1 MAAEY
6 VLIPKHKYNQLEK
19 KSVAPQNKH
28 IGTSGGTN
36 ANNVDVEQE
45 ESSTT
50 HSPPPPVSPPSVHG
64 KQHHTK
70 SATQPQH
77 HISKESHDDDV
88 NTTMHDSGDDD
99 DDDDDDYDVY
109 DILQSFKP
117 TELKYV
123 HPILN
128 LIEANTSVLTWDR
141 KSGEIIFLHKPVPNS
156 NIVELLKDTLTAN
169 LHPTGKMEFYRGL
182 DMMNV
187 KLNNIKHPKNKSLLR
202 IMTGEKK
209 LRSDKRN
216 VKKVK
221 PTATAAIAKTNTTWL
236 RWV

>member
-1 MAAEY
+1 MATEY

-28 IGTSGGTN
+28 MGTSGGTN
-36 ANNVDVEQE
+36 ANNVDVEEE

-50 HSPPPPVSPPSVHG
+50 HSPLPVATPSMHG
-64 KQHHTK
+64 KQLHTK
-70 SATQPQH
+70 SVTQPQH
-77 HISKESHDDDV
+77 GISKENHDDNDGDDDG
-88 NTTMHDSGDDD
+88 NTTLHDSGDDN

-128 LIEANTSVLTWDR
+128 LIEANDSVLTWNR
-141 KSGEIIFLHKPVPNS
+141 KSGEIIFLHKPIHNS

-187 KLNNIKHPKNKSLLR
+187 KLSNIKHPKNKSLLH
-202 IMTGEKK
+202 IMGGEKK

-221 PTATAAIAKTNTTWL
+221 PTATVVTAKTNKTW
-236 RWV
+236 